1 MGEPSIMQMYVKP
14 LVIGILQVGYESY
27 ERTLE
32 GERLD
37 LVKESGEVSGELEME
52 LRRKG
57 GFLGS
62 LTPLVSAPRA
72 LAPHGLW
79 RKVDLGSNLSSAS
92 YRLFNFHS
100 SVALVKYEC

>member
-1 MGEPSIMQMYVKP
+1 MQMYVKP

-52 LRRKG
+52 LRCK
-57 GFLGS
+57 GFLDS
-62 LTPLVSAPRA
+62 LTPLVSAPGA
-72 LAPHGLW
+72 LPPHGLW

-92 YRLFNFHS
+92 YMLFNFHS